1 MWTRSATGRI
11 GPGHGIMAM
20 GRSRVSGLERPS
32 DAWSRPILTEP
43 MPYGASASSDDRAIV
58 DAVLAGDRE
67 AYRRLVEREAP
78 ALVRACHRILGD
90 HAEAE
95 DAAQEAFVTAFRS
108 LASWRGDGPFG
119 AWLTRIGVRIALRQA
134 GRRRTVTWRDPHLAA
149 TADTPTPADRA
160 AERDAIAAAPI
171 TDPAILSLRA
181 ERATEIRTAVATLP
195 EPYREVV
202 ALRFFG
208 DASLDEIAHETGR
221 PLGTVKT
228 HLHRGLARLRAS
240 LEGTER

>member
-1 MWTRSATGRI
+1 
-11 GPGHGIMAM
+11 MAL
-20 GRSRVSGLERPS
+20 GRSSASGLDRPP
-32 DAWSRPILTEP
+32 DAWRTSIATEP
-43 MPYGASASSDDRAIV
+43 LSVHPPSPWTDDRAIV
-58 DAVLAGDRE
+58 EAVLAGDRE
-67 AYRRLVEREAP
+67 AYRRLVEREA
-78 ALVRACHRILGD
+78 AGLVRACHRILGD

-108 LASWRGDGPFG
+108 LANWRGDGPFG

-134 GRRRTVTWRDPHLAA
+134 GRRKTVTWRDPHAVRSSGA
-149 TADTPTPADRA
+149 ETSAADRA
-160 AERDAIAAAPI
+160 ADRDALAAAPM

-202 ALRFFG
+202 AMRFFG
-208 DASLDEIAHETGR
+208 EASLEEIAHETGR

-228 HLHRGLARLRAS
+228 HLHRGLARLRDS
-240 LEGTER
+240 LEGGAR

>member
-1 MWTRSATGRI
+1 
-11 GPGHGIMAM
+11 MAM
-20 GRSRVSGLERPS
+20 GRSGVSGTDSPR
-32 DAWSRPILTEP
+32 DAWRPPIVTQPLSTSEP
-43 MPYGASASSDDRAIV
+43 STWSDDRAIV
-58 DAVLAGDRE
+58 DAVLAGNRE
-67 AYRRLVEREAP
+67 AYRRLVEREAA

-108 LASWRGDGPFG
+108 LPTWRGDGPLG

-134 GRRRTVTWRDPHLAA
+134 GRRRTVSWRDPHLATASDREA
-149 TADTPTPADRA
+149 TAADRA
-160 AERDAIAAAPI
+160 AERDAMAAARM

-181 ERATEIRTAVATLP
+181 ERATEIRTAVAILP

-202 ALRFFG
+202 ALRFFAE
-208 DASLDEIAHETGR
+208 ASLEEIARETGR

-228 HLHRGLARLRAS
+228 HLHRGLARLRSS
-240 LEGTER
+240 LEGVDR